1 MLCCCVSCFVIRR
14 CITLTITSYVALLR
28 GEVTPPPQAQ
38 HSKCLTMVMVM
49 VMVMALEGDSTC
61 VCL

>member
-28 GEVTPPPQAQ
+28 GEV
-38 HSKCLTMVMVM
+38 
-49 VMVMALEGDSTC
+49 
-61 VCL
+61 